1 MRIFVGGSLRDVAD
15 VDNFRKFVKALGRT
29 IVERGHVLLNG
40 CRNPVDEDIA
50 AGATQWLVENKRD
63 PKRYVI
69 SYWQRDIQPVHKYG
83 TVRAS
88 ALPDWKMSRPELQV
102 PEQIEKAD
110 VAIFLGG
117 GEGTYL
123 ARNWA
128 HWERKLILGVPR
140 FGGAGEQIY
149 LQELGRLRDRAKR
162 ELYEQLNQ
170 ITSEASDYAK
180 EVVLLSE
187 QLLLPSKVFVI
198 MSYKVEWED
207 VFNTYKEV
215 CELHGFT
222 ADRTDKTLSQERINP
237 RIESGIANSAFV
249 IADVTEASPN
259 VYFEFGFAQGRKK
272 KVILTAKKGTV
283 LPFDINDVP
292 VLYWLNQVELKEGL
306 SKAIDALKSSLQ
318 PREHDL

>member
-1 MRIFVGGSLRDVAD
+1 M
-15 VDNFRKFVKALGRT
+15 
-29 IVERGHVLLNG
+29 
-40 CRNPVDEDIA
+40 
-50 AGATQWLVENKRD
+50 
-63 PKRYVI
+63 
-69 SYWQRDIQPVHKYG
+69 
-83 TVRAS
+83 
-88 ALPDWKMSRPELQV
+88 
-102 PEQIEKAD
+102 
-110 VAIFLGG
+110 
-117 GEGTYL
+117 
-123 ARNWA
+123 
-128 HWERKLILGVPR
+128 
-140 FGGAGEQIY
+140 
-149 LQELGRLRDRAKR
+149 RDRGKR
-162 ELYEQLNQ
+162 ERYEQLDQ

-180 EVVLLSE
+180 EAVLLSE

-207 VFNTYKEV
+207 VFNSYREV

-272 KVILTAKKGTV
+272 KVILTAKQGTI